1 MRLLKYATPTCSGEG
16 EASQPEPDRVIE
28 GTPRFTTWP
37 SIEGAISSGIWGASP
52 GLHRVDRDDQTIEQ
66 FYILEGEIELAED
79 GAERPQRFGPGDLVM
94 LEPGFRGTWRTI
106 TPVRKLYFTARL
118 QDGLISNQSV
128 QA

>member
-1 MRLLKYATPTCSGEG
+1 MKRLKHATPSSSGPG

-28 GTPRFTTWP
+28 GAPQFITWP
-37 SIEGAISSGIWGASP
+37 SIEGAISSGIWAATP
-52 GLHRVDRDDQTIEQ
+52 GLHRVDRDAQTVEQ

-79 GAERPQRFGPGDLVM
+79 GTEAPRRFGPGDLVM

-106 TPVRKLYFTARL
+106 TPVRKLYFTARV
-118 QDGLISNQSV
+118 QDGLISTAT